1 MIQSAGF
8 LTDITGITSVLGNF
22 VSFPFKTLESYSKEL
37 SNVDTNKNKNNKN
50 NLYIDARL
58 NMIAKNVK

>member
-1 MIQSAGF
+1 MIQSGGF
-8 LTDITGITSVLGNF
+8 LTDITGIKSVLDNF

-58 NMIAKNVK
+58 NMIGKNVK

>member
-1 MIQSAGF
+1 MIQSGGF
-8 LTDITGITSVLGNF
+8 LTDITGITSVLDNF
-22 VSFPFKTLESYSKEL
+22 VKFPFKTLESYSKEL

-58 NMIAKNVK
+58 NMIGKNVK

>member
-1 MIQSAGF
+1 MIQSGGF
-8 LTDITGITSVLGNF
+8 LTDITGIILDNF

-58 NMIAKNVK
+58 NMIGKDVK

>member
-1 MIQSAGF
+1 MIQSGGF
-8 LTDITGITSVLGNF
+8 LTDITGIILDNF

-58 NMIAKNVK
+58 NMIGKNVK